1 MNIFRYEFGGF
12 SGGSW
17 VYDISM
23 EQDSLMFTARAYNG
37 AQMNFSSKVDGHFVN
52 GLIKLLIDNNVK
64 KWDGF
69 NKPNNILDGY
79 SFSLSVSYGDLNINA
94 YGHESYP
101 ENYKEINKTITDY
114 FDLLIKK

>member
-1 MNIFRYEFGGF
+1 MNIFKYEFGGF

-23 EQDSLMFTARAYNG
+23 EQDSFMFTARAYNG
-37 AQMNFSSKVDGHFVN
+37 AQMNFSSKVDEHFVN

-94 YGHESYP
+94 YGHENYP
-101 ENYKEINKTITDY
+101 ENYKEINKIITDY